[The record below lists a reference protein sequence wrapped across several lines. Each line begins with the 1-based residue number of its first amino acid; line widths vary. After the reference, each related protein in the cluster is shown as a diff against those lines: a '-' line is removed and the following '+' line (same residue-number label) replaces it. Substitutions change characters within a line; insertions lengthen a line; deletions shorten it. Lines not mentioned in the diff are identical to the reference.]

1 MDPYLESPTQWSD
14 FHHRF
19 VDDLADAIN
28 GALPGNYL
36 ARIDER
42 LMLVTPME
50 DPPDRSNFRPDVTV
64 VRSSGG
70 GSRGG
75 AGTGAAVL
83 EPVTL
88 ENLDVIDPHTES
100 YIKIVRLPDQ
110 ELVTVIELLSPTNK
124 YGEGRGDYVRKRRKL
139 LRQPVHIVE
148 LDLLRAGPRLE
159 FAQALPP
166 ADYYAFVSRVEAR
179 NKTDAFAWAI
189 RDPLPTIPI
198 PLRKPDPDVLLDLA
212 APFAE
217 TYRRGQYWKLINY
230 QEAPPAPSFQADDT
244 DWVAARSREGAR

>member
-64 VRSSGG
+64 VRSS
-70 GSRGG
+70 RGG

-124 YGEGRGDYVRKRRKL
+124 YGEGRGDYVRKRREL
-139 LRQPVHIVE
+139 LRQPV
-148 LDLLRAGPRLE
+148 R
-159 FAQALPP
+159 
-166 ADYYAFVSRVEAR
+166 
-179 NKTDAFAWAI
+179 
-189 RDPLPTIPI
+189 
-198 PLRKPDPDVLLDLA
+198 
-212 APFAE
+212 
-217 TYRRGQYWKLINY
+217 QYWKLINY
-230 QEAPPAPSFQADDT
+230 QEAPPAASFQADDT